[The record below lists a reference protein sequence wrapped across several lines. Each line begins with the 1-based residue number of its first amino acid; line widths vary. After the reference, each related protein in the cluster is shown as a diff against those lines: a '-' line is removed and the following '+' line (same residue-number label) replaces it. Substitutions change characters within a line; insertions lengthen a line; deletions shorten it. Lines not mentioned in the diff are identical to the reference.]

1 MLGLRLLAL
10 NCRKHELE
18 AQVKD
23 LREREGHALE
33 RAAKAEASASVL
45 QTTLNT
51 TQQRLTTLQVQQG
64 SRGSR

>member
-1 MLGLRLLAL
+1 M
-10 NCRKHELE
+10 
-18 AQVKD
+18 KD

-33 RAAKAEASASVL
+33 RAVKAEASANVL